1 MLPTD
6 TSTKKKIQR
15 KLFRVGA
22 LLEEADEGYFSLWE
36 SARESAMPVTPP
48 VARVEPVG
56 STRRVFDRNAL
67 RQYFQEHEEIPRRW
81 AEIASDVGFP
91 PFRPDPAYLET
102 SLSYLWDI
110 LRASEMDSPDE
121 FQRFIASLEEEE
133 KGKEQVATVYKAFE
147 REAQSWR
154 VDGYSALF
162 LLVLNLKW
170 DVLQNKD
177 LVELNIKRGSDRIK
191 GIL

>member
-1 MLPTD
+1 MARSVTSASLDDPDRFGYPAVYYTLSLSRARAAMREWSKYKDIPFSLEIRTVLQEVWAANTPKVMLPTD

-48 VARVEPVG
+48 VARVEPVA

-81 AEIASDVGFP
+81 AEIASDVGFSVRAIP
-91 PFRPDPAYLET
+91 NIWRPV
-102 SLSYLWDI
+102 SLI
-110 LRASEMDSPDE
+110 FGIFFVLRNGFSDE
-121 FQRFIASLEEEE
+121 F
-133 KGKEQVATVYKAFE
+133 
-147 REAQSWR
+147 
-154 VDGYSALF
+154 
-162 LLVLNLKW
+162 
-170 DVLQNKD
+170 
-177 LVELNIKRGSDRIK
+177 RGS
-191 GIL
+191 LPP